1 MNSDASTR
9 KRHIHVMVVDDHP
22 LLREGVISQLSRGQ
36 GIKVAG
42 HASNGLELMEKL
54 KNLTVDVIILDLQMP
69 DMNGPQTMMQLRK
82 SYPQCK
88 VLVLSMFN
96 EKRMI
101 REMFRMGAQSFLTKE
116 SGTEQ
121 LVDAIYNVF
130 HRGYH
135 TPDETTKNIL
145 REVQAELSHK
155 EEETSIYAQL
165 KERDLKILTL
175 ICEGLSSEEIA
186 PKVQVSKHTVDLCRA
201 KLIAHFGAKN
211 VVHLVAEAIRLGIYI
226 PPN

>member
-1 MNSDASTR
+1 MNSNTSTR

-36 GIKVAG
+36 GIKVVSQ
-42 HASNGLELMEKL
+42 ASNGLELMEKL
-54 KNLTVDVIILDLQMP
+54 KNLTIDVIILDLQMP
-69 DMNGPQTMMQLRK
+69 DLNGPQALMQLRK

-101 REMFRMGAQSFLTKE
+101 REMFRMGAHGYLTKE
-116 SGTEQ
+116 SGTEE

-135 TPDETTKNIL
+135 AHDETTRTIL
-145 REVQAELSHK
+145 RDVQLELSEK
-155 EEETSIYAQL
+155 EEEKSIYAEL
-165 KERDLKILTL
+165 KERDMKVLTL

-186 PKVQVSKHTVDLCRA
+186 PKIGVSKHTVDLCRA
-201 KLIAHFGAKN
+201 KLIAHFEAKN

-226 PPN
+226 P

>member
-1 MNSDASTR
+1 
-9 KRHIHVMVVDDHP
+9 MVVDDHP
-22 LLREGVISQLSRGQ
+22 LLREGVISQLRRGQ
-36 GIKVAG
+36 GINVAG
-42 HASNGLELMEKL
+42 QASNGVELMEKL

-69 DMNGPQTMMQLRK
+69 DMNGPQALMQLRK

-101 REMFRMGAQSFLTKE
+101 REMFRLGAHGYLTKE
-116 SGTEQ
+116 AGTEQ

-145 REVQAELSHK
+145 HEVQAESSSN
-155 EEETSIYAQL
+155 EEEASIYAQL
-165 KERDLKILTL
+165 KERDLKILTM